1 MPETWYPI
9 FLKLSGRTCLVVG
22 GGEVA
27 LRKAEALRDA
37 GAAVRVVAPQACG
50 DLLRM
55 KNVAVALRP
64 YETADLAGAAL
75 VIAATDDSEL
85 NARVAADCAARGL
98 WCNVVDEP
106 DHCAFILPAV
116 MRQGPLVI
124 AVSTGG
130 AGPAVAA
137 KVRRDLEEQ
146 FGPAWAEWL
155 AALAETRRFVQDA
168 VPDIA
173 ERRRIFLRL
182 AEDDILAA
190 ARQGAAEL
198 RTKIT
203 DVLKRFGLKDTR
215 HG

>member
-37 GAAVRVVAPQACG
+37 GAAVRVVAPQACA
-50 DLLRM
+50 DLLRL
-55 KNVAVALRP
+55 KNVAVDLRP
-64 YETADLAGAAL
+64 YATADLDGAAL
-75 VIAATDDSEL
+75 VIASTDDSEL
-85 NARVAADCAARGL
+85 NARVAADCAAQGL
-98 WCNVVDEP
+98 WCNVVDDP
-106 DHCAFILPAV
+106 AHCDFILPAV

-124 AVSTGG
+124 AISTGG

-146 FGPAWAEWL
+146 FGPAWAQWL
-155 AALAETRRFVQDA
+155 TALADARHFVQNS
-168 VPDIA
+168 VPDAA
-173 ERRRIFLRL
+173 ERRRIFHRL
-182 AEDDILAA
+182 AEDDILDA
-190 ARQGAAEL
+190 ARSGADQL

-203 DVLKRFGLKDTR
+203 DVLKRFGLKDAKP
-215 HG
+215 